1 MCVPK
6 PKTLEGEVAHGQTRF
21 CLLLSSVTEGHTM
34 HGQNKTAPLFAGEC
48 WEKHATSATT
58 TTSTTTGYV
67 IYLHYHINITSI
79 SPGNLTH
86 EKKSLQ
92 YVQCIMISVQCFST
106 TCQTDS
112 T

>member
-48 WEKHATSATT
+48 
-58 TTSTTTGYV
+58 
-67 IYLHYHINITSI
+67 
-79 SPGNLTH
+79 
-86 EKKSLQ
+86 
-92 YVQCIMISVQCFST
+92 
-106 TCQTDS
+106 
-112 T
+112 